1 MVKGCSVRGCTKRS
15 NGKGRETGV
24 KFFKFPMDRHKRRS
38 WIKALNRKDWEPT
51 ANSFLCLDHFV
62 SGWHAYDRPE
72 LDYTPTVFHYKQKA
86 TNLAFKCNLS
96 KTFEEAAQIQ
106 KEQEEGMLRQSMAQ
120 HDYVISTD
128 TDNTECTDKSYST
141 TGMQSEWDPVLEEN
155 ILQTAVD

>member
-1 MVKGCSVRGCTKRS
+1 MVKGCSNRI
-15 NGKGRETGV
+15 RETGV

-51 ANSFLCLDHFV
+51 ANSFLCSDHFV
-62 SGWHAYDRPE
+62 SGRHAYDRSE

-86 TNLAFKCNLS
+86 TNLARTNRAFKRNLS

-141 TGMQSEWDPVLEEN
+141 TGMQSEWDPSWKRM
-155 ILQTAVD
+155 